1 MTFDASTRFFPGDL
15 EQLRCF
21 YYAALY
27 RSFTRCA
34 EHLLASQPTVSKHIK
49 ALEGVVGAPLFLRS
63 RRGAT
68 LTEAGQSLFEL
79 VEPIVTAVDALPS
92 QMHERISNHEPEEVR
107 LAAGQELL
115 LHLVAPVLRPFRQ
128 RYPDVRVIVTS
139 RVRQQTYEM
148 VANDAVDFG
157 ITPAAE
163 IPPSLIFEPVLN
175 DELVLIVAPGHE
187 LAHKASIGLTDVAA
201 YPILLPDAASSTRRV
216 IEGLF
221 QSQRLGVRVSME
233 LERWHVIREFVAL
246 GQGIAIVPRFTTS
259 GDEQRV
265 VIRSLTPSLPG
276 LAYGFVSRRGRR
288 LSAAG
293 RHLMTAIGERHAAT
307 RARLDTAAS
316 G

>member
-1 MTFDASTRFFPGDL
+1 M
-15 EQLRCF
+15 
-21 YYAALY
+21 
-27 RSFTRCA
+27 
-34 EHLLASQPTVSKHIK
+34 
-49 ALEGVVGAPLFLRS
+49 
-63 RRGAT
+63 
-68 LTEAGQSLFEL
+68 
-79 VEPIVTAVDALPS
+79 
-92 QMHERISNHEPEEVR
+92 R

-115 LHLVAPVLRPFRQ
+115 LHLVAPVLKPFRE

-157 ITPAAE
+157 ISPAAD
-163 IPPSLIFEPVLN
+163 IPPNLVFEPVLN

-187 LAHKASIGLTDVAA
+187 LEHRASIGLADVAA
-201 YPILLPDAASSTRRV
+201 YPILLPDAASSTRHV

-221 QSQRLGVRVSME
+221 ESQRLSFRVSME

-288 LSAAG
+288 LPAAG

-307 RARLDTAAS
+307 LARSNVAAKA
-316 G
+316 